1 MTANWADL
9 APDAKQMLVKLEENA
24 APGVKAKML
33 FGIRNDLTRQLRA
46 LGLTDKSGNNLT
58 AAARTLLDSRHSEK
72 QPA

>member
-9 APDAKQMLVKLEENA
+9 APEVKHMLLKLEENA
-24 APGVKAKML
+24 TPGVKAKML

-58 AAARTLLDSRHSEK
+58 TSARTLLDSRHSNG
-72 QPA
+72 PSA